1 MLDKRLFAIYNKVKE
16 RSDRHRWLSLFLFSK
31 GSETIMR
38 RKVYL
43 GINNYNEICFADIEI
58 YPKRNITNEFTAS
71 FDTSSPVQ
79 FTEENVRE
87 AVEIFIDC
95 CDTEYKLSLC
105 DDYNCPPSQLVDEL
119 TEQYCDDIDEFKELL
134 DCSLFPDTIQIDGE
148 EYCFRAESCGQHD
161 LRNDGMVICVNK
173 ELFNYI
179 NELWDNYHL
188 KSIPHNKLV
197 RLDKMLDDAENQENL
212 IALDVALS
220 LGKEVTIEPIV
231 FRNEA
236 TGQLTYTFNYVIG
249 CYEYS
254 GGYYHNKDTC
264 DKIIDYYEGLAKE
277 QNYDLTVEWE
287 DTLDT
292 IDNNDIE
299 KE

>member
-1 MLDKRLFAIYNKVKE
+1 
-16 RSDRHRWLSLFLFSK
+16 
-31 GSETIMR
+31 MR

-87 AVEIFIDC
+87 AVENFIDC

-161 LRNDGMVICVNK
+161 LRNDGMAICVNK

-197 RLDKMLDDAENQENL
+197 RLDKMLDEAENQENL

-220 LGKEVTIEPIV
+220 LGKEVTIEPIL